1 MRKPVYFI
9 PANAP
14 ARDPDCW
21 HAPNSL
27 CRTCVFQFLLEPYCD
42 TVHKIVKFGI
52 IQCEGYVLET
62 RVDLNI
68 PLPSYT
74 EGTNEK

>member
-14 ARDPDCW
+14 ARDPDGW
-21 HAPNSL
+21 HAPN
-27 CRTCVFQFLLEPYCD
+27 EPYCD

-62 RVDLNI
+62 RVDLNS

-74 EGTNEK
+74 E